1 MLCGLGEVFYVLGEE
16 ECTKFR
22 KQKMEKEKK
31 LNVADR
37 VRRDEKVSYDI
48 QPCEIFFAVLE
59 PFLNKTAFYTK
70 LLK

>member
-1 MLCGLGEVFYVLGEE
+1 MLCGLGEE

-31 LNVADR
+31 LNSAKSVG
-37 VRRDEKVSYDI
+37 RDEKVSYDI
-48 QPCEIFFAVLE
+48 LPCEIFFVVLE
-59 PFLNKTAFYTK
+59 PFLNKTTFYTK